1 MHIPMLM
8 DRIKATYNKNTVE
21 TTDELVRLLS
31 DIDLLVLDDM
41 GVENTEHTLNKL
53 FSIVDNR

>member
-1 MHIPMLM
+1 MHIPMLI
-8 DRIKATYNKNTVE
+8 DSIKATYNKNAEE

-41 GVENTEHTLNKL
+41 GVKHRTHFKQT
-53 FSIVDNR
+53 FQHC